1 MINTTNRNTDPE
13 LMDDPKVP
21 EPILREVLEDISRVN
36 RLLNGNRITVMAV
49 YELIRE
55 NPQEMYTIVDMG
67 CGDGQ
72 MLRQVADFCRKK
84 AIQVKLIGI
93 DLSEKGIQIAQEQS
107 QGYPEIHF
115 LRQDILTMQADKLL
129 CDILLCTLTM
139 HHFNNAEIPKF
150 LEQFVKLTQIG
161 VVINDLQRSKAA
173 YYLFKLFSIIFIKTK
188 IGRSDG
194 LTSIKSGFKRNELM
208 FFSKAIPNVYHSV
221 QYKWAFRYL
230 WLMRTNRPQV
240 RK

>member
-150 LEQFVKLTQIG
+150 LEQFVKLAQIG

-173 YYLFKLFSIIFIKTK
+173 YYLFKLFSIIFIKTE

>member
-173 YYLFKLFSIIFIKTK
+173 YYLFKLFSIIFIKTE

>member
-221 QYKWAFRYL
+221 QYKWAFRY
-230 WLMRTNRPQV
+230 
-240 RK
+240 